1 MRQNIAIGV
10 NPRASFPRAIVLWGL
25 KLGQKNKEEKKEKEI
40 PGKVGRSFAIFRA
53 SSRVLVLTSSGVV
66 RAFLPIF
73 QALLQRYNPENKC
86 FEFGVDNL
94 IRLYIT
100 LGDELRITRLP
111 IHGNPVIVDGYA
123 INVDLLCIEKLGNKD
138 MLINKGNISLTKLL
152 EQFGKFK
159 DGDTLENVDFHVR
172 AATLYIIGSVIGLS
186 TSSTVPSLYLALL
199 EDVTRIESSHEMF
212 IFERIPWVVSRLLN
226 PRAPKTL
233 PEFIEGDNA
242 LPTEFPLMVKWHKK
256 MDRFNSTRM
265 RDWKKI
271 SCLRHII
278 VKLPWKEDIPGISPT
293 HVQED
298 VGVDEQYTDSGT
310 LPTPDQVD
318 DIPGTPIQEQ
328 NDVEYGGLQQN
339 NAEDISG
346 TLPTQEEDVRDDEQQ
361 DHASALPQEHDHAGA
376 LTQRLRELLTYRRKR
391 RKHAMGQLPRKHRAR
406 EDKLE
411 IKKMIIYGVKHAV
424 NELYKLKSIPNPEN
438 GEKLT
443 DEAYEDPNK
452 YLQSLTPPK
461 RKLVIW
467 DVNGVLAN
475 ISFQRKKVVTMRPGV
490 SQFIQFCLNNFV
502 VAIWSSKLR

>member
-1 MRQNIAIGV
+1 MD
-10 NPRASFPRAIVLWGL
+10 SF
-25 KLGQKNKEEKKEKEI
+25 KNDD
-40 PGKVGRSFAIFRA
+40 SFSVSGNFH
-53 SSRVLVLTSSGVV
+53 LVS
-66 RAFLPIF
+66 
-73 QALLQRYNPENKC
+73 
-86 FEFGVDNL
+86 
-94 IRLYIT
+94 
-100 LGDELRITRLP
+100 
-111 IHGNPVIVDGYA
+111 
-123 INVDLLCIEKLGNKD
+123 
-138 MLINKGNISLTKLL
+138 
-152 EQFGKFK
+152 
-159 DGDTLENVDFHVR
+159 
-172 AATLYIIGSVIGLS
+172 
-186 TSSTVPSLYLALL
+186 
-199 EDVTRIESSHEMF
+199 MF

-256 MDRFNSTRM
+256 MDRSLKDTRNVLNMRTFTQIFNWLSEDDASESYDLYTPKFQKKTTLYDPGALIKGRPKNYYPF
-265 RDWKKI
+265 RDQKKE
-271 SCLRHII
+271 LKAHHQ
-278 VKLPWKEDIPGISPT
+278 DIPGISPT

-502 VAIWSSKLR
+502 VAIWSSKLSGNINPTLDKLQDLTEQFKFIWKYSYICPDTFDASSLNDNVLEKGGIIWEYLNDLSKADNVQYYVKNNPFSG